1 MSDQKERW
9 LSWLALSTAIMAVL
23 AAITTLYMGKFSTRA
38 VLLQGVESNQWAYY
52 QAKSIKQ
59 HTFEIQKE
67 RLELELATQEDKLS
81 PAARERYAK
90 TIASYGT
97 QMQRYDS
104 EKKEIK
110 TKAEE
115 LGTQKE
121 KAQFMGGNFGYSLIF
136 LQIAIMLS
144 SIASLTRKHY
154 LWYIGMSANAGWLF
168 FFLNAI
174 FRFF

>member
-1 MSDQKERW
+1 MADEKKDRW
-9 LSWLALSTAIMAVL
+9 LNWLALSTAIMAIL

-38 VLLQGVESNQWAYY
+38 VLLQGQESNQWAYY

-59 HTFEIQKE
+59 HTFEMQREK
-67 RLELELATQEDKLS
+67 LELELAAGRFSRPVADKY
-81 PAARERYAK
+81 REVIERYTKETA
-90 TIASYGT
+90 
-97 QMQRYDS
+97 RYDK

-110 TKAEE
+110 AKADG
-115 LGTQKE
+115 LSSQKE
-121 KAQFMGGNFGYSLIF
+121 KSQFMGGNYGYSLIF

-144 SIASLTRKHY
+144 SIASLTKKHY

-174 FRFF
+174 YKFF